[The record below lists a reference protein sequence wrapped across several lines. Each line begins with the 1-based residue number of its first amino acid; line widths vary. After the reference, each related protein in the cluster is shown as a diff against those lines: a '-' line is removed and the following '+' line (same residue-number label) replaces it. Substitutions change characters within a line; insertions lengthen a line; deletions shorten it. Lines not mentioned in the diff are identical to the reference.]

1 MSVETVTLFGGP
13 KHGDEL
19 AIPEGHDELK
29 VDVVMTT
36 ADRTR
41 GIRSGHYTRVHTVG
55 GNPSHEFEWA
65 GYTSPFVPQ
74 PLG

>member
-1 MSVETVTLFGGP
+1 MNVETVKLYGGP
-13 KHGDEL
+13 KHGEEHAIPAGRDEL
-19 AIPEGHDELK
+19 RVET
-29 VDVVMTT
+29 VMT
-36 ADRTR
+36 APDRTR

-55 GNPSHEFEWA
+55 GNSSNEFEWA